1 MQWLKG
7 LDQFLKDS
15 GIFYREKE
23 VLSPY
28 TTIKIGGPALRA
40 VFPERKE
47 GIVKILQFL
56 EREKIPFYVMGG
68 GSNLLPADK
77 GYEGV
82 VLMLKGLKGMEII
95 SQGETLRLRV
105 LAGTTLNHLIRF
117 AYAKGYGGFEFLAG
131 VPATLG
137 GAVRMNAGAFGKSTS
152 LFVRKVELY
161 REGEVEELEP
171 EEKHWTYRA
180 FKPVGVI
187 LSCEIELERSSQDQI
202 KRNLQEVWA
211 KRRATQPVMEKT
223 FGSVF
228 KNPPCCYAG
237 ALIEQVGLKGYR
249 IGGAKI
255 SEKHANFI
263 VNENK
268 AKAEEVLKLMKL
280 ARDRVYET
288 FRVYLEPEVKFLGF
302 SYAELS

>member
-7 LDQFLKDS
+7 LDQFLKNS
-15 GIFYREKE
+15 RIFYREKE
-23 VLSPY
+23 ELSPY

-40 VFPERKE
+40 VFPESRE
-47 GIVKILQFL
+47 GIVKLLQFL
-56 EREKIPFYVMGG
+56 EEENIPFYVMGG
-68 GSNLLPADK
+68 GSNLLPADE

-82 VLMLKGLKGMEII
+82 VIMLKGLKGMEII

-105 LAGTTLNHLIRF
+105 LAGTTINHLIRF

-137 GAVRMNAGAFGKSTS
+137 GAVRMNAGAFGKSAS
-152 LFVRKVELY
+152 LFVRKVEFY
-161 REGEVEELEP
+161 RKGEVEELEP
-171 EEKHWTYRA
+171 MEKHWTYRA
-180 FKPVGVI
+180 FKPEGVI
-187 LSCEIELERSSQDQI
+187 LSCEVELERSSQDEI
-202 KRNLQEVWA
+202 KGNLQQVWA

-223 FGSVF
+223 FGSAF

-249 IGGAKI
+249 LGGAKI

-268 AKAEEVLKLMKL
+268 AKAKEVLELMKL

-288 FRVYLEPEVKFLGF
+288 FRVSLEPEVKFLGF